1 MVGNVHPKKFLGQH
15 FLIDENISKK
25 IIDSI
30 DFSLFDKVIEVGPG
44 KGALT
49 KYLFNLKENLTLI
62 EIDKESILFLEK
74 EFKNE
79 NFEIIEKDFLK
90 FNIPKSYPLLSNILI
105 IGNFPYNISSQILFK
120 AIDDYNSI
128 SCLVGMFQKEVAERI
143 VSEHNTKKYGIL
155 SVKTQ
160 LLYDVKILFNVSP
173 NVFFPKPKVDSTVLH
188 FKPNHE
194 MFKKIKNV
202 QNLEKIT
209 NMLFSNKRKMINKT
223 MKRIFNKD
231 NLNSI
236 KNLNLNSRPSDLKP
250 EMYYEIT
257 EMFENL

>member
-49 KYLFNLKENLTLI
+49 KYLFNLKEDLTLI
-62 EIDKESILFLEK
+62 EIDKESILFLEN

-173 NVFFPKPKVDSTVLH
+173 NVFFPKPKVDSAVISMTR
-188 FKPNHE
+188 
-194 MFKKIKNV
+194 KKN
-202 QNLEKIT
+202 IT
-209 NMLFSNKRKMINKT
+209 L
-223 MKRIFNKD
+223 D
-231 NLNSI
+231 CD
-236 KNLNLNSRPSDLKP
+236 LNLLDKVIKLSFQQRRKKLKNSLKRLDIQENILEDSIFGLRPEQLSVEEFVKLTQKISD
-250 EMYYEIT
+250 ETI
-257 EMFENL
+257 

>member
-173 NVFFPKPKVDSTVLH
+173 NVFFPKPKVDSAVISMTR
-188 FKPNHE
+188 
-194 MFKKIKNV
+194 KKN
-202 QNLEKIT
+202 IT
-209 NMLFSNKRKMINKT
+209 L
-223 MKRIFNKD
+223 D
-231 NLNSI
+231 CD
-236 KNLNLNSRPSDLKP
+236 LNLLDKVIKLSFQQRRKKLKNSLKRLDIQENILEDSIFGLRPEQLSVEEFVKLTQKISD
-250 EMYYEIT
+250 ETI
-257 EMFENL
+257 